1 MSDET
6 RDAVAEFDLTGLYR
20 EESFTDRK
28 VGTIRLLTP
37 VTESGE
43 TDSDRSLIFVG
54 QTQVMTP
61 AGTLPLNFEIPG
73 DTLLEA
79 AKNFSASAQKAL
91 EATAERLEKMRRE
104 AESSIIVPDK
114 GAGPGAGGFG
124 GLEGV

>member
-1 MSDET
+1 MSDEI
-6 RDAVAEFDLTGLYR
+6 RDAMAEFDLTGLYR

-43 TDSDRSLIFVG
+43 TDADRSLIFVG
-54 QTQVMTP
+54 QTQVLTP

-73 DTLLEA
+73 DTLAEA
-79 AKNFSASAQKAL
+79 AKNFSAAAQQAM

-124 GLEGV
+124 GLQGV

>member
-1 MSDET
+1 MPDEI

-28 VGTIRLLTP
+28 VGTIRLHTP

-54 QTQVMTP
+54 QTQVLTP

-73 DTLLEA
+73 DTLAEA
-79 AKNFSASAQKAL
+79 AKNFSDAAQKAL
-91 EATAERLEKMRRE
+91 EATAERLELRRVLRQYG
-104 AESSIIVPDK
+104 IV
-114 GAGPGAGGFG
+114 
-124 GLEGV
+124 LEERERLRQYQRA

>member
-1 MSDET
+1 MPDEI

-28 VGTIRLLTP
+28 VGTIRLHTP

-54 QTQVMTP
+54 QTQVLTP

-73 DTLLEA
+73 DTLAEA
-79 AKNFSASAQKAL
+79 AKNFSDAAQKAL
-91 EATAERLEKMRRE
+91 EATAERLEKLGRE
-104 AESSIIVPDK
+104 AESSIMVPDK
-114 GAGPGAGGFG
+114 VGGPGGGFG
-124 GLEGV
+124 GL